1 MRWIEVRD
9 ANSEELILSSVR
21 RCSAFSC
28 RLRGLTFRRGL
39 GEDEGLLL
47 IGQRES
53 RIDTAIHMLFVFFPI
68 TVVWLDRA
76 NRVVDTKVALPFQ
89 PLCVPAARAKDVL
102 EGPSDL
108 IHRVSVGQK
117 LCFGEARDG

>member
-9 ANSEELILSSVR
+9 ATSGELILSSVR

-28 RLRGLTFRRGL
+28 RLRGLTFRRAL

-47 IGQRES
+47 VGQHES

-68 TVVWLDRA
+68 AVVWLDCA
-76 NRVVDTKVALPFQ
+76 NRVVDAKVAVPFQ
-89 PLCVPAARAKDVL
+89 PLCVSGARAKDVL

-108 IHRVSVGQK
+108 IQRISVGQK
-117 LCFGEARDG
+117 LCFSEETDG